1 MMSKL
6 LKGAF
11 LLQAILAVIVGALL
25 LIIPGRFLGFFG
37 WAPVEP
43 LLNRLLGAALLAMAW
58 TSVYALRVTSQSQ
71 VDILVQMQLIF
82 CGLGALGFIRHL
94 VTGSY
99 YPPMVWVVT
108 IVLALFAL
116 AFAIGLF
123 QKKP

>member
-1 MMSKL
+1 MSKL